1 MRTILILPDGE
12 TWSTVDGCS
21 ICVITD
27 EDYARLCNDEVDA
40 NDILPVGELLLGDCS
55 QPDKSG
61 AD

>member
-12 TWSTVDGCS
+12 TWSTIDCCS

-27 EDYARLCNDEVDA
+27 EDFERLCNDEVDA
-40 NDILPVGELLLGDCS
+40 NDIIPMGEIVLGDCS
-55 QPDKSG
+55 LPDKSG